1 MISNSKKYDIII
13 PVYNV
18 AKYIRSCVDSVLK
31 QSISNYQVIFVDDG
45 STDGSADICDAYAAK
60 DPRIKAYHRENQGV
74 SAARN
79 FGVSQAQGEYI
90 LFLDADD
97 YYTDS
102 TMLEKIDQRLKT
114 SDMVVFGVVGSLNG
128 NLMSDPIPY
137 ASLDGLKSEYESGK
151 AFLEDALTKNPGYM
165 WWPWR
170 YAFKRSVW
178 NDAGAHFP
186 QGVALCEDAAT
197 VYKAILEMGKVSVIN
212 EPFYAYRQQREGAA
226 TNNVTYK
233 KSMDQLNVAV
243 EEISHIAQRS
253 DISEK
258 LKRLLCNNFAMGYYA
273 ALIRSTLYPKEE
285 RQKCWQELQRHKD
298 IAQYRAT
305 RKQEFAYRLIQ
316 CVGIP
321 VTGRILGLRRRLK
334 YGK

>member
-1 MISNSKKYDIII
+1 MSQASVII

-18 AKYIRSCVDSVLK
+18 QKFLPICLDK
-31 QSISNYQVIFVDDG
+31 IIGQTFKNYEVILIDDG

-114 SDMVVFGVVGSLNG
+114 SDMVVFGVVGSLDG
-128 NLMSDPIPY
+128 QLMSDPIPY

-165 WWPWR
+165 WWPVR
-170 YAFKRSVW
+170 YALKRSVW
-178 NDAGAHFP
+178 NDGGAHFP
-186 QGVALCEDAAT
+186 QGVAYCEDAAT
-197 VYKAILEMGKVSVIN
+197 VYKAILAMGKVSVIN

-233 KSMDQLNVAV
+233 KSMDQFHVAV
-243 EEISHIAQRS
+243 EEINHIAQRP

-258 LKRLLCNNFAMGYYA
+258 LKDLLCNNFAMGYYA
-273 ALIRSTLYPKEE
+273 TLIRSTLYQKEE

-321 VTGRILGLRRRLK
+321 VTGRILGLRRLLK